1 MLMRC
6 INFMRGSVRIAVRGA
21 GIERFLN
28 VCAANGI
35 VFWGVR
41 RVADDCIEANVRI
54 GGFFALRPYARK
66 CMCRIRV
73 AGKEGA
79 PFYGQRFRRRRALLA
94 GTVLCAALL
103 WALSGFVWTIGIEG
117 CENVTEAELLTLLGQ
132 NGLRIGVRTSTVD
145 VQELRNAILEQTEE
159 LSYLAVNLQGSH
171 AQVIVRERS
180 VTLEDVDIDTPCDV
194 VADKAGVVEKLIVRA
209 GAAATEVGRTLAPGD
224 LIAGGAML
232 SQQGETWLVHA
243 DAEVTLRT
251 WRTMRLALPDSVDG
265 LRETGEVKV
274 RRALVIG
281 SRRINLYFIESE
293 PFACYDKTV
302 ERKPLAASEDLRFPV
317 TLVTEVYRELER
329 QPLALSEEKC
339 AETMEGRIR
348 EMLERQAI
356 GAEVTET
363 GYTFEKQEG
372 RFLATLQAECLES
385 CGVQTPVDLSRQVQR
400 VEVAQ

>member
-6 INFMRGSVRIAVRGA
+6 INFLRGSVRITVRGA

-28 VCAANGI
+28 ICAANGI

-41 RVADDCIEANVRI
+41 RIADDCIEANVRI
-54 GGFFALRPYARK
+54 SGFFALRPYAKK

-79 PFYGQRFRRRRALLA
+79 PFYGQRFRRRHALLI

-103 WALSGFVWTIGIEG
+103 WALSGFVWTVDIEG
-117 CENVTEAELLTLLGQ
+117 CERTTEAELLTLLGQ
-132 NGLRIGVRTSTVD
+132 NGLRIGVRTSSVD
-145 VQELRNAILEQTEE
+145 VQSLRNAVLEQTDE
-159 LSYLAVNLQGSH
+159 LSYLAINLQGSH

-180 VTLEDVDIDTPCDV
+180 VTPEKLDVDTPCDV

-209 GAAATEVGRTLAPGD
+209 GAAATEVGRTVAPGD

-243 DAEVTLRT
+243 EAEATLRT
-251 WRTMRLALPDSVDG
+251 WRTVRLALPDSIDG
-265 LRETGEVKV
+265 LRETGEVKT
-274 RRALVIG
+274 RRALIIG

-302 ERKPLAASEDLRFPV
+302 ERQSLTVSESLRFPV

-329 QPLALSEEKC
+329 QPLELSEEKC
-339 AETMEGRIR
+339 AETLETRIK
-348 EMLERQAI
+348 EMLARQTV

-372 RFLATLQAECLES
+372 RFLATLEAECLES